1 MRKKGKNE
9 AIYDA
14 AMGVFAE
21 YGYRKATMDDI
32 AAALGM
38 TKGNLYLYVK
48 DKKDLYEKSVGHAL
62 LRWQGLVRDAVERE
76 SDARKQ
82 FLVMGE
88 KALEYLA
95 RDNDLRRVLVR
106 DPDIFPMFPVRD
118 PYLQVNRNSV
128 ALIRSI
134 LKRGVAQGVFRRVK
148 LDSLPEVLFSIY
160 KMLVIRTYIAQEGTS
175 MRRMF
180 AETLEVVTLGIFKE
194 PRARRGTGS
203 K

>member
-1 MRKKGKNE
+1 MRKKEKNE

-48 DKKDLYEKSVGHAL
+48 DKKDLYEKSVGYEL
-62 LRWQGLVRDAVERE
+62 LRWQGLVREAVDRE
-76 SDARKQ
+76 SDPKKQ

-118 PYLQVNRNSV
+118 PYQQVNRNSV

-134 LKRGVAQGVFRRVK
+134 LKRGMEKGVFRSVK

-180 AETLEVVTLGIFKE
+180 AETLEVVTLGIFKQ
-194 PRARRGTGS
+194 PRARRGTG
-203 K
+203 KQ